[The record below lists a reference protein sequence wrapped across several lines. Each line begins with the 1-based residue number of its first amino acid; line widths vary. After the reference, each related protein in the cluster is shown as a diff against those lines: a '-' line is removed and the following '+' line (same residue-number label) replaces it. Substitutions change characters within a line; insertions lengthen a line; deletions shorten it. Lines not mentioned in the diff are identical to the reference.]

1 MVSAFH
7 SLGDVVEVGLLAV
20 MEDFHVYGKF
30 KETVDGCIHFLDL
43 NERV

>member
-1 MVSAFH
+1 
-7 SLGDVVEVGLLAV
+7 VGLLAV